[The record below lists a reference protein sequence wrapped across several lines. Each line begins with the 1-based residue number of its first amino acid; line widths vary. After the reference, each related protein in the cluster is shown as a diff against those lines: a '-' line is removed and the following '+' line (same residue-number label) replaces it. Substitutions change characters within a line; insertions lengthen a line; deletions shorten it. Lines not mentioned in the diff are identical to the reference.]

1 MTSEAPAA
9 ERRRSAGILGNSG
22 AVLVEFALLFPVLL
36 LILTGTLQFG
46 LVISNY
52 VMLTNAVGVG
62 AMQFAFSR
70 GDPVV
75 GGPPASGPMSD
86 TVNAIKA
93 AAPSLTPANLSY
105 TLRVANP
112 VSCPTPTT
120 CPTPLPQCTSDA
132 LCASALTAAA
142 GYPAQ
147 VTVNY
152 ILATPCTNLQVM
164 GYAIYNF
171 FPSPC
176 TLTLQVTERV
186 Q

>member
-1 MTSEAPAA
+1 MTSDAPAA

-75 GGPPASGPMSD
+75 ASPASGPYTD

-132 LCASALTAAA
+132 ACATALTAAA

>member
-1 MTSEAPAA
+1 
-9 ERRRSAGILGNSG
+9 
-22 AVLVEFALLFPVLL
+22 
-36 LILTGTLQFG
+36 
-46 LVISNY
+46 
-52 VMLTNAVGVG
+52 
-62 AMQFAFSR
+62 MQFAFSR

-75 GGPPASGPMSD
+75 ASPASGPYTD

-112 VSCPTPTT
+112 ASCPTPTT
-120 CPTPLPQCTSDA
+120 CPTPLPQCLNDGA
-132 LCASALTAAA
+132 CATALTAAA

>member
-1 MTSEAPAA
+1 
-9 ERRRSAGILGNSG
+9 L
-22 AVLVEFALLFPVLL
+22 
-36 LILTGTLQFG
+36 
-46 LVISNY
+46 
-52 VMLTNAVGVG
+52 
-62 AMQFAFSR
+62 
-70 GDPVV
+70 
-75 GGPPASGPMSD
+75 
-86 TVNAIKA
+86 
-93 AAPSLTPANLSY
+93 
-105 TLRVANP
+105 
-112 VSCPTPTT
+112 
-120 CPTPLPQCTSDA
+120 SDA
-132 LCASALTAAA
+132 ACATALTAAA